1 MGRKKNSLLWA
12 LQLLAF
18 LALVSGDQDGQR
30 LSIIDSG
37 SRVLDGGDAAK
48 IECPVSCL
56 RADPV
61 CGANGVTYWCGSRDA
76 ACDGV
81 EISHTG
87 YCSPGN
93 GGAMTIAITISSN
106 LVGISVVRLVP
117 CGCPQQS
124 CTKGI

>member
-18 LALVSGDQDGQR
+18 LALVSGDQDDQR

-93 GGAMTIAITISSN
+93 GGGLGKGAMAGQALL
-106 LVGISVVRLVP
+106 LVHLVWLMLAGVLVLFGIP
-117 CGCPQQS
+117 
-124 CTKGI
+124 